1 MYIYNNIADIS
12 GLERNV
18 PNMMDKTYRQLR
30 KNPDCN
36 SKRNQHNPSEV
47 RASSS
52 YAYEKQQ
59 NNNKNKTRTNL
70 ENFVLKERL
79 VDKSGWQHVYQA
91 DECAL
96 HGAYVRAT
104 TGIEL

>member
-1 MYIYNNIADIS
+1 
-12 GLERNV
+12 
-18 PNMMDKTYRQLR
+18 MMDKTYSTGR
-30 KNPDCN
+30 KTPECN
-36 SKRNQHNPSEV
+36 SKTISTYYPVPSEV

-79 VDKSGWQHVYQA
+79 VDKNGWQHIYQA
-91 DECAL
+91 DKCATWCL
-96 HGAYVRAT
+96 CSSN
-104 TGIEL
+104 TGIELCLAK